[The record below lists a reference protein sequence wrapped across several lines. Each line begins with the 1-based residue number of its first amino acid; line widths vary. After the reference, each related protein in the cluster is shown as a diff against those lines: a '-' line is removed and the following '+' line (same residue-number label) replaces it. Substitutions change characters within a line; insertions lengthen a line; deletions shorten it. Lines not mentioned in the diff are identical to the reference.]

1 VLIYGLSSGNKLAI
15 AVMAAIFAGFSL
27 IAAMLIP
34 RWRPQFPGRGV
45 PTFVGL
51 CVLLF
56 AGMMSVVIV
65 FARESKSEAAG
76 KPETSSVAET
86 TTAASTTTSAAS
98 TTAGATTT
106 SATQKVT
113 VTESEWKVSL
123 PETTLK
129 AGKYEFEVQNDGKF
143 PHDLTIK
150 GPGVSAATPQFNSG
164 QTQTLTVDLKPGS
177 YDFYCSI
184 PGHKQAGM
192 DQKVTVS

>member
-1 VLIYGLSSGNKLAI
+1 VLIYGLSSGHKLAI

-34 RWRPQFPGRGV
+34 RWRPQFPGRGL
-45 PTFVGL
+45 PAFVGL

-56 AGMMSVVIV
+56 AGMMAAVIV

-76 KPETSSVAET
+76 KRETSSTAQTTTTSTTTNAAT
-86 TTAASTTTSAAS
+86 TTAATTSAPAE
-98 TTAGATTT
+98 
-106 SATQKVT
+106 QKVT

-123 PETTLK
+123 PQTTLK
-129 AGKYEFEVQNDGKF
+129 AGKYEFDVKNDGKL
-143 PHDLTIK
+143 PHNLTIK
-150 GPGVSAATPQFNSG
+150 GPGVSAATPDFNGG

-184 PGHKQAGM
+184 PGHKAAGM
-192 DQKVTVS
+192 DAKVTVS